1 MVAIGDEA
9 IASETWLRKDVF
21 GDTKIA
27 YRRVYI
33 NGDLS
38 IAGYVGSLTKTIA
51 KGDFLNIFRDII
63 IST

>member
-9 IASETWLRKDVF
+9 IASATWLRRDMF
-21 GDTKIA
+21 GGIKIA
-27 YRRVYI
+27 YRRGYS

-63 IST
+63 I